1 LSLSFDKK
9 GLPQSTPFLT
19 IAKEMG
25 MSSRVKIELTFEA
38 DLDMVPGWGYE
49 PEDWVNYV
57 TQNLMTN
64 RHYNPC
70 VTVHKVVKEG
80 K

>member
-1 LSLSFDKK
+1 
-9 GLPQSTPFLT
+9 
-19 IAKEMG
+19 

-70 VTVHKVVKEG
+70 VTVHKVEKEG